1 MDRIPIYTPVAGL
14 EALAGSAVYLN
25 IPHGM
30 QVNSDKRQR
39 KTINYFSIVREMLRT
54 RVFGERFK

>member
-1 MDRIPIYTPVAGL
+1 MFIRRVYILILFGFFMDRIPIYTPVAGL

-30 QVNSDKRQR
+30 QVNR
-39 KTINYFSIVREMLRT
+39 
-54 RVFGERFK
+54 